1 MLRIICAAALMAA
14 TPAMAETKSPKAGD
28 AMTPADVSCGDFTHN
43 ADGSWTPSKT
53 VKMGSIRL
61 KAGKPLTPGTMV
73 GGMDI
78 AAHLTE
84 ACSKANATT

>member
-14 TPAMAETKSPKAGD
+14 SPAVAETTSSKAD
-28 AMTPADVSCGDFTHN
+28 AVMTPADVSCADFTHE
-43 ADGSWTPSKT
+43 ADGSWIPSKT
-53 VKMGSIRL
+53 VKMGNIRL
-61 KAGKPLTPGTMV
+61 KAGKALKPGTMV

-84 ACSKANATT
+84 ACAKAGSTT